1 MQNFRDALLL
11 HCHAVEHIRG
21 LHRAAPVGDD
31 DELRFAA
38 EPVQIRCKSFHVPVV
53 QRRVNFIEHAKRRR
67 PHLQNREI
75 QRNGHKCLLAAG
87 KKRDGLE
94 LLSGGLDLDFNAAGK
109 RLFFVLQFQRR
120 FAAAEHFRER
130 RAEILVDAR
139 KLAHKNLRHLA
150 GNIADDGLQLC
161 LCVQHVVA
169 LRSQI
174 LVALAD
180 SGVFV
185 DRAEVRRTERGHFPL
200 HLADAPV
207 CARDG
212 LDLHSLLLCARGRE
226 LIGLPEL
233 VDELL
238 LLELAGRFLL
248 LESCRFALEKQNVL
262 VLVLRLLFGLVA
274 LCLHGGARL
283 DLCFE
288 RLLVRL
294 RGFRERFHLLVLRL
308 DLLLSLLHSLAEGR
322 DQRLLLDVVALHGLL

>member
-1 MQNFRDALLL
+1 M
-11 HCHAVEHIRG
+11 
-21 LHRAAPVGDD
+21 
-31 DELRFAA
+31 
-38 EPVQIRCKSFHVPVV
+38 
-53 QRRVNFIEHAKRRR
+53 
-67 PHLQNREI
+67 
-75 QRNGHKCLLAAG
+75 
-87 KKRDGLE
+87 
-94 LLSGGLDLDFNAAGK
+94 
-109 RLFFVLQFQRR
+109 
-120 FAAAEHFRER
+120 
-130 RAEILVDAR
+130 
-139 KLAHKNLRHLA
+139 
-150 GNIADDGLQLC
+150 
-161 LCVQHVVA
+161 QHVVA

-180 SGVFV
+180 SGVLV
-185 DRAEVRRTERGHFPL
+185 DRAEVRRAERGHFPL
-200 HLADAPV
+200 HFADAPV

-294 RGFRERFHLLVLRL
+294 RGFRERFHLLVLRF